1 MKNKKENL
9 DNNKAIEKLLKEN
22 ENKEEIAEEIY
33 SNRKIADVLGD
44 RLAKKKHFPP
54 C

>member
-1 MKNKKENL
+1 MKNKKQDL
-9 DNNKAIEKLLKEN
+9 DNNKEINKLLKEN
-22 ENKEEIAEEIY
+22 NTRMEIAKEIA
-33 SNRKIADVLGD
+33 SNKKVADILGD

>member
-1 MKNKKENL
+1 MKNKKEAL
-9 DNNKAIEKLLKEN
+9 DNNKTIEKLLKEN
-22 ENKEEIAEEIY
+22 NTKEEIANEIH
-33 SNRKIADVLGD
+33 SNKKIADVLGD